1 MAESMVINLVARVT
15 GCCSPQEIGLDEAA
29 ATAISD
35 DFQLFAHPVRVQL
48 LTIMAKSD
56 DAVCVCDL
64 EAAVAVKQ
72 PTVSYHLKLLRDAG
86 LVSCERQGP
95 WAYYTLDRAQL
106 AARQQRIAEYLAS
119 WKASS

>member
-1 MAESMVINLVARVT
+1 MAGSTIIELIARTT
-15 GCCSPQEIGLDEAA
+15 GCCTPQEIGLDEAT

-35 DFQLFAHPVRVQL
+35 DFQLFAHPVRAQL
-48 LTIMAKSD
+48 LTMLARCD

-64 EAAVAVKQ
+64 ESAVAVKQ

-86 LVSCERQGP
+86 LVSYERKGP

-106 AARQQRIAEYLAS
+106 AARRQRIAGYLAG
-119 WKASS
+119 WE